1 MSSNSI
7 LVIGGGNMG
16 AALALRWVEAFPDTS
31 FVIAETDAGKRAFLR
46 DEGLNAPDELDVPE
60 EGFAIVV
67 LAIKPQGFA
76 ELAPQLA
83 DIVGDATVVSIMA
96 GVTLAT
102 LRAAGLT
109 HVARVMPNTPA
120 AIGEGMS
127 AIFAPELDEDRMD
140 EVLALFEATGRVV
153 TLADEHALHAVT
165 AISGSGPAYV
175 FAFMEALE
183 KSAVAMGL
191 DSVTAR
197 TLVTQTLLGSALL
210 ADIAQTDPAEL
221 RRQVTS
227 PGGTTEA
234 ALKVLTGEGF
244 HKLIQMAA
252 KAAQSRSEA
261 MS

>member
-7 LVIGGGNMG
+7 LIIGGGNMG
-16 AALALRWVEAFPDTS
+16 AALALRWVEAFPETPLT
-31 FVIAETDAGKRAFLR
+31 IAETDAGKRAFLR
-46 DEGLNAPDELDVPE
+46 EEGLNAPDELEVPE
-60 EGFAIVV
+60 DGFGIVV

-83 DIVGDATVVSIMA
+83 DVVGDATVVSIMA
-96 GVTLAT
+96 GVTLAS
-102 LRAAGLT
+102 LAKAGLA
-109 HVARVMPNTPA
+109 HVARVMPNTPT

-127 AIFAPELDEDRMD
+127 AIYAPDLDEDRMD
-140 EVLALFEATGRVV
+140 DVLALFEATGRVV
-153 TLADEHALHAVT
+153 TLADEQAMHAVT

-191 DSVTAR
+191 DAATAR

-234 ALKVLTGEGF
+234 ALKVLTDDGF
-244 HKLIQMAA
+244 HKLIQMAT